1 MKKELIFLQS
11 DELRTMKSIGRA
23 NFKSSRANCRQ
34 LDHVN
39 IIRYYASFID
49 SNQLNIVLDLAE
61 AGDMSRMIRVSN
73 YWYPEI
79 MKKAKK

>member
-1 MKKELIFLQS
+1 MKKEHIFEQDDKLKGATC
-11 DELRTMKSIGRA
+11 EMY
-23 NFKSSRANCRQ
+23 SSLSNCRQ

-61 AGDMSRMIRVSN
+61 AGDMSRMIRVRRLLLFSSQ
-73 YWYPEI
+73 I
-79 MKKAKK
+79 F